1 MFDRSQINR
10 FVKCKRQIWKMMTKK
25 MSLLLT
31 GMLLCLAPDIK
42 GNETDGRIKGIVM
55 DGELGG
61 PLEFVTVQVKAKGS
75 DKILQ
80 GAVTGSEGN
89 YSIGGLKKGEYV
101 VTFSYIGYEEVSKNI
116 SISSDNQIL
125 SLGELTLAEDA
136 NQLGEVE
143 VVAKRPQMRFEIDR
157 KVFDATQDIAAEGGS
172 ASDLLSNIPSVEV
185 DNEGSVSLRGNSS
198 VTIWINGKASGL
210 TADNQADILD
220 MMPAGDIKQVEVITN
235 PSARYSP
242 EGTAG
247 IINII
252 LKDDRKPGYYGSVK
266 VGADTDGGYQASGN
280 INYSSS
286 KVDAYANLNYR
297 NREFKG
303 GGITSRLNTTDNS
316 FLDQTNDSKR
326 QYNNWFGRFGATW
339 HITKS
344 DDLAFNVTGMTG
356 GGDNSENIHYNSID
370 SQKNTIYTSDR
381 ITNGDSDMKMY
392 NLELNYVH
400 KFSENS
406 NIDLMVSNNQWRR
419 DGMNIFRQSTV
430 YTDPSQTANP
440 LYQTQEN
447 DIKDKTWEVQAD
459 YTNKISDMARIE
471 AGYKGTFQRNASPV
485 DTYTGTTA
493 EDIRQDESLYNRFLY
508 NQDVHALY
516 MTYGGK
522 WDKLSYQAGLRGEY
536 WRVDTRSLDFDQ
548 EFNGKASETFEK
560 DYFKLFPSAFISY
573 ALPKNNELQVNY
585 TRRLRRPWGGQLNS
599 FRNISDASNI
609 SFGNPELTPEYS
621 HSFELNYIKSWES
634 GHTLSLSG
642 YYRSTDDVIQRIRF
656 LNMEDNVMYTTSE
669 NVAKSQASGLE
680 IVGKDKL
687 FKILDLTTTV
697 NLYYSKLDGF
707 SYLPQGAETPV
718 IGDTDES
725 FAWNVRMIA
734 NFSLPW
740 GVSLQG
746 TGNYNSKQLM
756 AQGHREPNY
765 SVDLGLRKSFLSDK
779 LTLSINARDL
789 LDSRKFRTVT
799 AGDGFWQ
806 DSENWRG
813 GRRVGFTLTYNFGNM
828 NKKKD
833 KSKSRSEEPDMF
845 DME

>member
-1 MFDRSQINR
+1 
-10 FVKCKRQIWKMMTKK
+10 MMKKK
-25 MSLLLT
+25 MSIVLA
-31 GMLLCLAPDIK
+31 GMLLCFAPDMFA
-42 GNETDGRIKGIVM
+42 NETDGKIKGIVM

-75 DKILQ
+75 DKIVQ
-80 GAVTGSEGN
+80 GSVTGSDGN
-89 YSIGGLKKGEYV
+89 YMIGGLKKGEYV

-125 SLGELTLAEDA
+125 SLGELTLEEDA

-656 LNMEDNVMYTTSE
+656 LNTEDNVMYTTSE

>member
-1 MFDRSQINR
+1 
-10 FVKCKRQIWKMMTKK
+10 
-25 MSLLLT
+25 
-31 GMLLCLAPDIK
+31 MLLCFAPDMFA
-42 GNETDGRIKGIVM
+42 NETDGKIKGIVM

-75 DKILQ
+75 DKIVL
-80 GAVTGSEGN
+80 GSVTGSDGN
-89 YSIGGLKKGEYV
+89 YTIGGLKKGEYV

-326 QYNNWFGRFGATW
+326 QHNNWFGRFGATW

-381 ITNGDSDMKMY
+381 ITSGDSDMKMY

-471 AGYKGTFQRNASPV
+471 AGYKGTFLRNASPV

-522 WDKLSYQAGLRGEY
+522 WNKLSYQAGLRGEY

-734 NFSLPW
+734 NLSLPW

>member
-1 MFDRSQINR
+1 
-10 FVKCKRQIWKMMTKK
+10 MMKKK
-25 MSLLLT
+25 MSIVLA
-31 GMLLCLAPDIK
+31 GMLLCFAPDMFA
-42 GNETDGRIKGIVM
+42 NETDGKIKGIVM

-75 DKILQ
+75 DKIVQ
-80 GAVTGSEGN
+80 GSVTGSDGN
-89 YSIGGLKKGEYV
+89 YTIGGLKKGEYV

-125 SLGELTLAEDA
+125 SLGELTLEEDA

-326 QYNNWFGRFGATW
+326 QHNNWFGRFGATW

-447 DIKDKTWEVQAD
+447 EIKDKTWEVQAD

-522 WDKLSYQAGLRGEY
+522 WNKLSYQAGLRGEY
-536 WRVDTRSLDFDQ
+536 WRGDTRSLDFDQ

-656 LNMEDNVMYTTSE
+656 LNTEDNVMYTTSE

>member
-1 MFDRSQINR
+1 
-10 FVKCKRQIWKMMTKK
+10 MMKKK
-25 MSLLLT
+25 MSIVLA
-31 GMLLCLAPDIK
+31 GMLLCFAPDMFA
-42 GNETDGRIKGIVM
+42 NETDGKIKGIVM

-75 DKILQ
+75 DKIVQ
-80 GAVTGSEGN
+80 GSVTGSDGN
-89 YSIGGLKKGEYV
+89 YTIGGLKKGEYV

-143 VVAKRPQMRFEIDR
+143 VVAKRPQMRFEIDM

-326 QYNNWFGRFGATW
+326 QHNNWFGRFGATW

-430 YTDPSQTANP
+430 YTDPSQIANP

-656 LNMEDNVMYTTSE
+656 LNTEDNVMYTTSE

-734 NFSLPW
+734 NLSLPW

>member
-1 MFDRSQINR
+1 
-10 FVKCKRQIWKMMTKK
+10 MMKKK
-25 MSLLLT
+25 MSIVLA
-31 GMLLCLAPDIK
+31 GMLLCFAPDMFA
-42 GNETDGRIKGIVM
+42 NETDGKIKGIVM

-75 DKILQ
+75 DKIVQ
-80 GAVTGSEGN
+80 GSVTGSDGN
-89 YSIGGLKKGEYV
+89 YMIGGLKKGEYV

-125 SLGELTLAEDA
+125 SLGELTLEEDA

-447 DIKDKTWEVQAD
+447 EIKDKTWEVQAD

-522 WDKLSYQAGLRGEY
+522 WNKLSYQAGLRGEY

-656 LNMEDNVMYTTSE
+656 LNTEDNVMYTTSE

>member
-1 MFDRSQINR
+1 
-10 FVKCKRQIWKMMTKK
+10 MMKKK
-25 MSLLLT
+25 MSIVLA
-31 GMLLCLAPDIK
+31 GMLLCFAPDMFA
-42 GNETDGRIKGIVM
+42 NETDGKIKGIVM

-75 DKILQ
+75 DKIVQ
-80 GAVTGSEGN
+80 GSVTGSDGN
-89 YSIGGLKKGEYV
+89 YTIGGLKKGEYV

-326 QYNNWFGRFGATW
+326 QHNNWFGRFGATW

-381 ITNGDSDMKMY
+381 MTNGDSDMKMY

-471 AGYKGTFQRNASPV
+471 AGYKGIFQRNASPV

-522 WDKLSYQAGLRGEY
+522 WNKLSYQAGLRGEY

-656 LNMEDNVMYTTSE
+656 LNTEDNVMYTTSE

-734 NFSLPW
+734 NLSLPW

-828 NKKKD
+828 KKD

>member
-1 MFDRSQINR
+1 
-10 FVKCKRQIWKMMTKK
+10 MMKKK
-25 MSLLLT
+25 MSIVLA
-31 GMLLCLAPDIK
+31 GMLLCFAPDMFA
-42 GNETDGRIKGIVM
+42 NETDGKIKGIVM

-75 DKILQ
+75 DKIVQ
-80 GAVTGSEGN
+80 GSVTGSDGN
-89 YSIGGLKKGEYV
+89 YMIGGLKKGEYV
-101 VTFSYIGYEEVSKNI
+101 VTFSYIGYEEVSKSI

-125 SLGELTLAEDA
+125 SLGELTLEEDA

-326 QYNNWFGRFGATW
+326 QHNNWFGRFGATW

-447 DIKDKTWEVQAD
+447 EIKDKTWEVQAD

-493 EDIRQDESLYNRFLY
+493 EDIRQGESLYNRFLY

-522 WDKLSYQAGLRGEY
+522 WNKLSYQAGLRGEY

-656 LNMEDNVMYTTSE
+656 LNTEDNVMYTTSE

-756 AQGHREPNY
+756 AQGYREPNY

-799 AGDGFWQ
+799 AGDGCWQ
-806 DSENWRG
+806 DSENRRG

>member
-1 MFDRSQINR
+1 
-10 FVKCKRQIWKMMTKK
+10 MMKKK
-25 MSLLLT
+25 MSIVLA
-31 GMLLCLAPDIK
+31 GMLLCFAPDMFA
-42 GNETDGRIKGIVM
+42 NETDGKIKGIVM

-75 DKILQ
+75 DKIVQ
-80 GAVTGSEGN
+80 GSVTGSDGK
-89 YSIGGLKKGEYV
+89 YTIGGLKKGEYV

-316 FLDQTNDSKR
+316 FLDQTNDSER
-326 QYNNWFGRFGATW
+326 QHNNWFGRFGATW

-381 ITNGDSDMKMY
+381 MTNGDSDMKMY

-406 NIDLMVSNNQWRR
+406 NIDLTVSNNQWRR
-419 DGMNIFRQSTV
+419 DGMDIFRQSTV

-522 WDKLSYQAGLRGEY
+522 WNKLSYQAGLRGEY

-548 EFNGKASETFEK
+548 EFNGKASEAFEK

-573 ALPKNNELQVNY
+573 SLPKNNELQVNY

-656 LNMEDNVMYTTSE
+656 LNTEDNVMYTTSE

-833 KSKSRSEEPDMF
+833 RNKSRSEEPDMF

>member
-1 MFDRSQINR
+1 
-10 FVKCKRQIWKMMTKK
+10 MMKKK
-25 MSLLLT
+25 MSIVLA
-31 GMLLCLAPDIK
+31 GMLLCFAPDMFA
-42 GNETDGRIKGIVM
+42 NETDGKIKGIVM

-75 DKILQ
+75 DKIVQ
-80 GAVTGSEGN
+80 GSVTGSDGN
-89 YSIGGLKKGEYV
+89 YTIGGLKKGEYV

-125 SLGELTLAEDA
+125 SLGELTLAEDT

-157 KVFDATQDIAAEGGS
+157 KVFDATQDVAAEGGS

-326 QYNNWFGRFGATW
+326 QHNNWFGRFGATW

-734 NFSLPW
+734 NLSLPW

>member
-1 MFDRSQINR
+1 
-10 FVKCKRQIWKMMTKK
+10 MMKKK
-25 MSLLLT
+25 MSILLAGILICFAT
-31 GMLLCLAPDIK
+31 DMAGS
-42 GNETDGRIKGIVM
+42 ETDGKIKGVVI

-61 PLEFVTVQVKAKGS
+61 PLEFVTVQVKAKDSG
-75 DKILQ
+75 KTLQ
-80 GAVTGSEGN
+80 GSVTGSDGV
-89 YSIGGLKKGEYV
+89 YSIGGLKKGEYI
-101 VTFSYIGYEEVSKNI
+101 VTFSYLGYDDISKNI
-116 SISSDNQIL
+116 SIASNNQVVN
-125 SLGELTLAEDA
+125 LGEMTLEEGA
-136 NQLGEVE
+136 NQLEGVE
-143 VVAKRPQMRFEIDR
+143 VVGKRPQMRFEIDR

-185 DNEGSVSLRGNSS
+185 DNEGAVSLRGNSS

-210 TADNQADILD
+210 SADNQADILD
-220 MMPAGDIKQVEVITN
+220 MMPAEDIKQVEVITN

-247 IINII
+247 IINIV

-266 VGADTDGGYQASGN
+266 AGADTDGGYQASAN

-303 GGITSRLNTTDNS
+303 GGITSRENTLDNS
-316 FLDQTNDSKR
+316 FLNQTNASKR
-326 QYNNWFGRFGATW
+326 QHNNWFGRFGATW

-344 DDLAFNVTGMTG
+344 DDLAINMTGMSG
-356 GGDNSENIHYNSID
+356 GGDSNESIHYISTD
-370 SQKNTIYTSDR
+370 SQRNTLYTSDR
-381 ITNGDSDMKMY
+381 LTNGDSDMKMY

-406 NIDLMVSNNQWRR
+406 NIDLTVSNNQWMH
-419 DGMNIFRQSTV
+419 DGLNIFRQSTE
-430 YTDPSQTANP
+430 YTNPSQTANP
-440 LYQTQEN
+440 IYQTQES
-447 DIKDKTWEVQAD
+447 DVKDKSWEVQAD

-471 AGYKGTFQRNASPV
+471 AGYKGVFQRNASPV
-485 DTYTGTTA
+485 DTYAGTAA
-493 EDIRQDESLYNRFLY
+493 ENIQQDRDLYNRFLY

-522 WDKLSYQAGLRGEY
+522 WNNLSYQAGLRGEY
-536 WRVDTRSLDFDQ
+536 WRVDTRSLNFDQ
-548 EFNGKASETFEK
+548 EFNGQPSETFEK

-573 ALPKNNELQVNY
+573 ALPKNNELQINY

-621 HSFELNYIKSWES
+621 HSLELNYIKSWES

-656 LNMEDNVMYTTSE
+656 LNTAENVMYTTSE

-697 NLYYSKLDGF
+697 NLFYSKLDGF
-707 SYLPQGAETPV
+707 SYLPAGATTPV
-718 IGDTDES
+718 TGQTEES
-725 FAWNVRMIA
+725 FAWNARMIA
-734 NFSLPW
+734 NLSLPW

-746 TGNYNSKQLM
+746 TGNYNSKRLM

-765 SVDLGLRKSFLSDK
+765 SVDLGLRKSFMSDK

-799 AGDGFWQ
+799 SGNGFWQ

-813 GRRVGFTLTYNFGNM
+813 GRRFGFTLTYSFGNM
-828 NKKKD
+828 NKKRD
-833 KSKSRSEEPDMF
+833 NNRERSEEPDTFEM
-845 DME
+845 D

>member
-1 MFDRSQINR
+1 
-10 FVKCKRQIWKMMTKK
+10 
-25 MSLLLT
+25 
-31 GMLLCLAPDIK
+31 MLLCFAPDMFA
-42 GNETDGRIKGIVM
+42 NETDGKIKGIVM

-75 DKILQ
+75 DKIVQ
-80 GAVTGSEGN
+80 GSVTGSDGN
-89 YSIGGLKKGEYV
+89 YMIGGLKKGEYV

>member
-1 MFDRSQINR
+1 
-10 FVKCKRQIWKMMTKK
+10 MMKKK
-25 MSLLLT
+25 MSIVLA
-31 GMLLCLAPDIK
+31 GMLLCFAPDMFA
-42 GNETDGRIKGIVM
+42 NETDGKIKGIVM

-75 DKILQ
+75 DKIVQ
-80 GAVTGSEGN
+80 GSVTGSDGN
-89 YSIGGLKKGEYV
+89 YMIGGLKKGEYV

-125 SLGELTLAEDA
+125 SLGELTLEEDA

-326 QYNNWFGRFGATW
+326 QHNNWFGRFGVTW

-447 DIKDKTWEVQAD
+447 EIKDKTWEVQAD

-493 EDIRQDESLYNRFLY
+493 EDIRQDESLYNCFLY

-522 WDKLSYQAGLRGEY
+522 WNKLSYQAGLRGEY

-573 ALPKNNELQVNY
+573 DLPKNNELQVNY

-656 LNMEDNVMYTTSE
+656 LNTEDNVMYTTSE
-669 NVAKSQASGLE
+669 NVAKSQGSGLE

-734 NFSLPW
+734 NLSLPW

>member
-1 MFDRSQINR
+1 MM
-10 FVKCKRQIWKMMTKK
+10 KKMM
-25 MSLLLT
+25 SIVLA
-31 GMLLCLAPDIK
+31 GMLLCFAPDMFA
-42 GNETDGRIKGIVM
+42 NETDGKIKGIVM

-75 DKILQ
+75 DKIVQ
-80 GAVTGSEGN
+80 GSVTGSDGN
-89 YSIGGLKKGEYV
+89 YTIGGLKKGEYV

-326 QYNNWFGRFGATW
+326 QHNNWFGRFGATW

-522 WDKLSYQAGLRGEY
+522 WNKLSYQAGLRGEY
-536 WRVDTRSLDFDQ
+536 WRGDTRSLDFDQ

-656 LNMEDNVMYTTSE
+656 LNTEDNVMYTTSE

-707 SYLPQGAETPV
+707 SYLPQGVETLV

-734 NFSLPW
+734 NLSLPW

>member
-1 MFDRSQINR
+1 M
-10 FVKCKRQIWKMMTKK
+10 KK
-25 MSLLLT
+25 KVSFLLA
-31 GMLLCLAPDIK
+31 GMLVCMTPAMNGATIDGGIK
-42 GNETDGRIKGIVM
+42 GTVM

-80 GAVTGSEGN
+80 GSVTGSDGN

-101 VTFSYIGYEEVSKNI
+101 VTFSYIGYGEVSKTI
-116 SISSDNQIL
+116 SIGTNSQVLN
-125 SLGELTLAEDA
+125 LGELTLEEDA
-136 NQLGEVE
+136 NQLNEVE
-143 VVAKRPQMRFEIDR
+143 IVAKRPQMRFEIDR
-157 KVFDATQDIAAEGGS
+157 KVFDATQDIASEGGS
-172 ASDLLSNIPSVEV
+172 VSDLLSNIPSVEV

-210 TADNQADILD
+210 TSDNQADILE

-235 PSARYSP
+235 PSAKYSP

-266 VGADTDGGYQASGN
+266 AGADTDGGYQASGN

-303 GGITSRLNTTDNS
+303 GGITSRENTTDHS

-326 QYNNWFGRFGATW
+326 QHNNWFGRFGATW
-339 HITKS
+339 HMTKN
-344 DDLAFNVTGMTG
+344 DDLSLNVTGMTG
-356 GGDNSENIHYNSID
+356 GGDNSETIHYISTD
-370 SQKNTIYTSDR
+370 SQRNTLYTSDR
-381 ITNGDSDMKMY
+381 TTNGDSDMKMY

-400 KFSENS
+400 KFSDKS
-406 NIDLMVSNNQWRR
+406 NIDLTVSNNQWKR
-419 DGMNIFRQSTV
+419 DGMDIFQQSTK
-430 YTDPSQTANP
+430 YTDPSQSADP
-440 LYQTQEN
+440 IYQTQEN

-459 YTNKISDMARIE
+459 YSNKISDMSRIE

-493 EDIRQDESLYNRFLY
+493 ENIQQDQTLYNRFLY

-522 WDKLSYQAGLRGEY
+522 WENLSYQAGLRGEY

-548 EFNGKASETFEK
+548 EFNGKPSESFEK

-573 ALPKNNELQVNY
+573 SLPKNNELQVNY

-656 LNMEDNVMYTTSE
+656 LNTEDNVMYTTSE

-687 FKILDLTTTV
+687 FKILDLTTTI

-707 SYLPQGAETPV
+707 TYLPTGASTPV
-718 IGDTDES
+718 TGETDES
-725 FAWNVRMIA
+725 FAWDVRMIA
-734 NFSLPW
+734 NLSLPW

-746 TGNYNSKQLM
+746 TGNYNSKRLM
-756 AQGHREPNY
+756 AQGYRKPNY
-765 SVDLGLRKSFLSDK
+765 SVDLGLRKSFLNDK
-779 LTLSINARDL
+779 LTLSVNARDL
-789 LDSRKFRTVT
+789 LDSRKFRTIT
-799 AGDGFWQ
+799 SGDGFWQ

-833 KSKSRSEEPDMF
+833 KSKSRDRSDDSEMF
-845 DME
+845 EME

>member
-1 MFDRSQINR
+1 
-10 FVKCKRQIWKMMTKK
+10 MMKKK
-25 MSLLLT
+25 MSIVLA
-31 GMLLCLAPDIK
+31 GMLLCFAPDMFA
-42 GNETDGRIKGIVM
+42 NETDGKIKGIVM

-75 DKILQ
+75 DKIVQ
-80 GAVTGSEGN
+80 GSVTGSDGN
-89 YSIGGLKKGEYV
+89 YTIGGLKKGEYV

-125 SLGELTLAEDA
+125 SLGELTLAEDT

-326 QYNNWFGRFGATW
+326 QHNNWFGRFGATW

-522 WDKLSYQAGLRGEY
+522 WNKLSYQAGLRGEY

>member
-1 MFDRSQINR
+1 
-10 FVKCKRQIWKMMTKK
+10 MMKKK
-25 MSLLLT
+25 MSIVLA
-31 GMLLCLAPDIK
+31 GMLLCFAPDMFA
-42 GNETDGRIKGIVM
+42 NETDGKIKGIVM

-75 DKILQ
+75 DKIVQ
-80 GAVTGSEGN
+80 GSVTGSDGN
-89 YSIGGLKKGEYV
+89 YTIGGLKKGEYV

-286 KVDAYANLNYR
+286 EVDAYANLNYR

-326 QYNNWFGRFGATW
+326 QHNNWFGRFGATW

-522 WDKLSYQAGLRGEY
+522 WNKLSYQAGLRGEY

-656 LNMEDNVMYTTSE
+656 LNTEDNVMYTTSE

>member
-1 MFDRSQINR
+1 
-10 FVKCKRQIWKMMTKK
+10 
-25 MSLLLT
+25 
-31 GMLLCLAPDIK
+31 
-42 GNETDGRIKGIVM
+42 M

-75 DKILQ
+75 DKIVQ
-80 GAVTGSEGN
+80 GSVTGSDGN
-89 YSIGGLKKGEYV
+89 YTIGGLKKGEYV

-125 SLGELTLAEDA
+125 SLGELTLAEDT

-143 VVAKRPQMRFEIDR
+143 VVAKRAQMRFEIDR

-210 TADNQADILD
+210 TADNQADILV

-326 QYNNWFGRFGATW
+326 QHNNWFGRFGATW

-522 WDKLSYQAGLRGEY
+522 WNKLSYQVGLRGEY

-734 NFSLPW
+734 NLSLPW

>member
-1 MFDRSQINR
+1 
-10 FVKCKRQIWKMMTKK
+10 MMKKK
-25 MSLLLT
+25 MSIVLA
-31 GMLLCLAPDIK
+31 GMLLCFAPDMFA
-42 GNETDGRIKGIVM
+42 NETDGKIKGIVM

-75 DKILQ
+75 DKIVQ
-80 GAVTGSEGN
+80 GSVTGSDGN
-89 YSIGGLKKGEYV
+89 YTIGGLKKGEYV

-125 SLGELTLAEDA
+125 SLGELTLAEDT

-326 QYNNWFGRFGATW
+326 QHNNWFGRFGATW

-522 WDKLSYQAGLRGEY
+522 WNKLSYQAGLRGEY

-548 EFNGKASETFEK
+548 EFNDKASETFEK

>member
-1 MFDRSQINR
+1 
-10 FVKCKRQIWKMMTKK
+10 MMKKK
-25 MSLLLT
+25 MSIVLA
-31 GMLLCLAPDIK
+31 GMLLCFAPDMFA
-42 GNETDGRIKGIVM
+42 NETDGKIKGIVM

-75 DKILQ
+75 DKIVQ
-80 GAVTGSEGN
+80 GSVTGSDGN
-89 YSIGGLKKGEYV
+89 YTIGGLKKGEYV

-125 SLGELTLAEDA
+125 SLGELTLTEDA

-326 QYNNWFGRFGATW
+326 QHNNWFGRFGATW

-381 ITNGDSDMKMY
+381 MTNGDSDMKMY

-406 NIDLMVSNNQWRR
+406 NIDLTVSNNQWRR
-419 DGMNIFRQSTV
+419 DGMDIFRQSTV

-522 WDKLSYQAGLRGEY
+522 WNKLSYQAGLRGEY

-548 EFNGKASETFEK
+548 EFNGKASEAFEK

-573 ALPKNNELQVNY
+573 SLPKNNELQVNY

-656 LNMEDNVMYTTSE
+656 LNTEDNVMYTTSE

>member
-1 MFDRSQINR
+1 
-10 FVKCKRQIWKMMTKK
+10 MMKKK
-25 MSLLLT
+25 MSIVLA
-31 GMLLCLAPDIK
+31 GMLLCFAPDMFA
-42 GNETDGRIKGIVM
+42 NETDGKIKGIVM

-75 DKILQ
+75 DKIVQ
-80 GAVTGSEGN
+80 GSVTGSDGN
-89 YSIGGLKKGEYV
+89 YTIGGLKKGEYV

-326 QYNNWFGRFGATW
+326 QHNNWFGRFGATW

-522 WDKLSYQAGLRGEY
+522 WNKLSYQAGLRGEY

>member
-1 MFDRSQINR
+1 
-10 FVKCKRQIWKMMTKK
+10 MMKKK
-25 MSLLLT
+25 MSIVLA
-31 GMLLCLAPDIK
+31 GMLLCFAPDMFA
-42 GNETDGRIKGIVM
+42 NETDGKIKGIVM

-75 DKILQ
+75 DKIVQ
-80 GAVTGSEGN
+80 GSVTGSDGN
-89 YSIGGLKKGEYV
+89 YTIGGLKKGEYV

-326 QYNNWFGRFGATW
+326 QHNNWFGRFGATW

-381 ITNGDSDMKMY
+381 MTNGDSDMKMY

-471 AGYKGTFQRNASPV
+471 AGYKGIFQRNASPV

-522 WDKLSYQAGLRGEY
+522 WNKLSYQAGLRGEY

-656 LNMEDNVMYTTSE
+656 LNTEDNVMYTTSE

-734 NFSLPW
+734 NLSLPW

>member
-1 MFDRSQINR
+1 
-10 FVKCKRQIWKMMTKK
+10 MMKKK
-25 MSLLLT
+25 MSIVLA
-31 GMLLCLAPDIK
+31 GMLLCFAPDMFA
-42 GNETDGRIKGIVM
+42 NETDGKIKGLVM

-75 DKILQ
+75 DKIVQ
-80 GAVTGSEGN
+80 GSVTGSDGN
-89 YSIGGLKKGEYV
+89 YTIGGLKKGEYV

-326 QYNNWFGRFGATW
+326 QHNNWFGRFGATW

-430 YTDPSQTANP
+430 YTDPSQIANP

-656 LNMEDNVMYTTSE
+656 LNTEDNVMYTTSE

>member
-1 MFDRSQINR
+1 
-10 FVKCKRQIWKMMTKK
+10 MMKKK
-25 MSLLLT
+25 MSIVLA
-31 GMLLCLAPDIK
+31 GMLLCFAPDMFA
-42 GNETDGRIKGIVM
+42 NETDGKIKGIVM

-75 DKILQ
+75 DKIVQ
-80 GAVTGSEGN
+80 GSVTGSDGN
-89 YSIGGLKKGEYV
+89 YTIGGLKKGEYV

-326 QYNNWFGRFGATW
+326 QHNNWFGRFGATW

-370 SQKNTIYTSDR
+370 SQKNTIYISDR

-522 WDKLSYQAGLRGEY
+522 WNKLSYQAGLRGEY
-536 WRVDTRSLDFDQ
+536 WRVDTHSLDFDQ

-656 LNMEDNVMYTTSE
+656 LNTEDNVMYTTSE

-734 NFSLPW
+734 NLSLPW

>member
-1 MFDRSQINR
+1 
-10 FVKCKRQIWKMMTKK
+10 MMKKK
-25 MSLLLT
+25 MSIVLA
-31 GMLLCLAPDIK
+31 GMLLCFAPDMFA
-42 GNETDGRIKGIVM
+42 NETDGKIKGIVM

-75 DKILQ
+75 DKIVQ
-80 GAVTGSEGN
+80 GSVTGSDGN
-89 YSIGGLKKGEYV
+89 YMIGGLKKGEYV

-326 QYNNWFGRFGATW
+326 QYNNWFGRFGAPW

>member
-1 MFDRSQINR
+1 
-10 FVKCKRQIWKMMTKK
+10 MMKKK
-25 MSLLLT
+25 MSIVLA
-31 GMLLCLAPDIK
+31 GMLLCFAPDMFA
-42 GNETDGRIKGIVM
+42 NETDGKIKGIVM

-75 DKILQ
+75 DKIVQ
-80 GAVTGSEGN
+80 GSVTGSDGN
-89 YSIGGLKKGEYV
+89 YTIGGLKKGEYV

-326 QYNNWFGRFGATW
+326 QHNNWFGRFGATW

-392 NLELNYVH
+392 NLEMNYVH

-447 DIKDKTWEVQAD
+447 EIKDKTWEVQAD

-522 WDKLSYQAGLRGEY
+522 WNKLSYQAGLRGEY

-573 ALPKNNELQVNY
+573 DLPKNNELQVNY

-656 LNMEDNVMYTTSE
+656 LNTEDNVMYTTSE

-734 NFSLPW
+734 NLSLPW

>member
-1 MFDRSQINR
+1 
-10 FVKCKRQIWKMMTKK
+10 MMKKK
-25 MSLLLT
+25 MSIVLA
-31 GMLLCLAPDIK
+31 GMLLCFAPDMFA
-42 GNETDGRIKGIVM
+42 NETDGKIKGIVM

-75 DKILQ
+75 DKIVQ
-80 GAVTGSEGN
+80 GSVTGSDGN
-89 YSIGGLKKGEYV
+89 YTIGGLKKGEYV

-125 SLGELTLAEDA
+125 SLGELTLAEDT

-326 QYNNWFGRFGATW
+326 QHNNWFGRFGATW

-522 WDKLSYQAGLRGEY
+522 WNKLSYQAGLRGEY

-656 LNMEDNVMYTTSE
+656 LNTEDNVMYTTSE

-687 FKILDLTTTV
+687 FKILDLTTTI

-734 NFSLPW
+734 NLSLPW

>member
-1 MFDRSQINR
+1 
-10 FVKCKRQIWKMMTKK
+10 MMKKK
-25 MSLLLT
+25 MSIVLA
-31 GMLLCLAPDIK
+31 GMLLCFAPDMFA
-42 GNETDGRIKGIVM
+42 NETDGKIKGIVM

-75 DKILQ
+75 DKIVQ
-80 GAVTGSEGN
+80 GSVTGSDGN
-89 YSIGGLKKGEYV
+89 YTIGGLKKGEYV

-326 QYNNWFGRFGATW
+326 QHNNWFGRFGATW

-522 WDKLSYQAGLRGEY
+522 WNKLSYQAGLRGEY

-656 LNMEDNVMYTTSE
+656 LNTEDNVMYTTSE

-833 KSKSRSEEPDMF
+833 KSKSRSEGPDMF

>member
-1 MFDRSQINR
+1 
-10 FVKCKRQIWKMMTKK
+10 MMKKK
-25 MSLLLT
+25 MSIVLA
-31 GMLLCLAPDIK
+31 GMLLCFAPDMFA
-42 GNETDGRIKGIVM
+42 NETDGKIKGIVM

-75 DKILQ
+75 DKIVQ
-80 GAVTGSEGN
+80 GSVTGSDGN
-89 YSIGGLKKGEYV
+89 YTIGGLKKGEYV

-326 QYNNWFGRFGATW
+326 QHNNWFGRFGATW

-430 YTDPSQTANP
+430 YTDPSQIANP

-522 WDKLSYQAGLRGEY
+522 WNKLSYQAGLRGEY

-656 LNMEDNVMYTTSE
+656 LNTEDNVMYTTSE

-833 KSKSRSEEPDMF
+833 KIKSRSEEPDMF

>member
-1 MFDRSQINR
+1 
-10 FVKCKRQIWKMMTKK
+10 MMKKK
-25 MSLLLT
+25 MSIVLA
-31 GMLLCLAPDIK
+31 GMLLCFAPDMFA
-42 GNETDGRIKGIVM
+42 NETDGKIKGIVM

-75 DKILQ
+75 DKIVQ
-80 GAVTGSEGN
+80 GSVTGSDGN
-89 YSIGGLKKGEYV
+89 YMIGGLKKGEYV

-125 SLGELTLAEDA
+125 SLGELTLEEDA

-326 QYNNWFGRFGATW
+326 QHNNWFGRFGATW

-447 DIKDKTWEVQAD
+447 EIKDKTWEVQAD

-522 WDKLSYQAGLRGEY
+522 WNKLSYQAGLRGEY

-642 YYRSTDDVIQRIRF
+642 YYRLTDDVIQRIRF
-656 LNMEDNVMYTTSE
+656 LNTEDNVMYTTSE

>member
-1 MFDRSQINR
+1 
-10 FVKCKRQIWKMMTKK
+10 MMKKK
-25 MSLLLT
+25 MSIVLA
-31 GMLLCLAPDIK
+31 GMLLCFAPDMFA
-42 GNETDGRIKGIVM
+42 NETDGKIKGIVM

-75 DKILQ
+75 DKIVQ
-80 GAVTGSEGN
+80 GSVTGSDGN
-89 YSIGGLKKGEYV
+89 YMIGGLKKGEYV

-326 QYNNWFGRFGATW
+326 QHNNWFGRFGATW

-344 DDLAFNVTGMTG
+344 DDLAFNVIGMTG

-493 EDIRQDESLYNRFLY
+493 EDIRQDESLYNRLLY

-656 LNMEDNVMYTTSE
+656 LNTEDNVMYTTSE

-734 NFSLPW
+734 NLSLPW

>member
-1 MFDRSQINR
+1 
-10 FVKCKRQIWKMMTKK
+10 MMKKK
-25 MSLLLT
+25 MSIVLA
-31 GMLLCLAPDIK
+31 GMLLCFAPDMFA
-42 GNETDGRIKGIVM
+42 NETDGKIKGIVM

-75 DKILQ
+75 DKIVQ
-80 GAVTGSEGN
+80 GSVTGSDGN
-89 YSIGGLKKGEYV
+89 YTIGGLKKGEYV

-125 SLGELTLAEDA
+125 SLGELTLEEDA

-326 QYNNWFGRFGATW
+326 QHNNWFGRFGATW

-447 DIKDKTWEVQAD
+447 EIKDKTWEVQAD

-522 WDKLSYQAGLRGEY
+522 WNKLSYQAGLRGEY

-656 LNMEDNVMYTTSE
+656 LNTEDNVMYTTSE

-813 GRRVGFTLTYNFGNM
+813 GRRVGFKLT
-828 NKKKD
+828 
-833 KSKSRSEEPDMF
+833 
-845 DME
+845 

>member
-1 MFDRSQINR
+1 
-10 FVKCKRQIWKMMTKK
+10 MMKKK
-25 MSLLLT
+25 MSIVLA
-31 GMLLCLAPDIK
+31 GMLLCFAPDMFA
-42 GNETDGRIKGIVM
+42 NETDGKIKGIVM

-75 DKILQ
+75 DKIVQ
-80 GAVTGSEGN
+80 GSVTGSDGN
-89 YSIGGLKKGEYV
+89 YTIGGLKKGEYV

-125 SLGELTLAEDA
+125 SLGELTLEEDA

-326 QYNNWFGRFGATW
+326 QHNNWFGRFGATW

-447 DIKDKTWEVQAD
+447 EIKDKTWEVQAD

-522 WDKLSYQAGLRGEY
+522 WNKLSYQAGLRGEY

-656 LNMEDNVMYTTSE
+656 LNTEDNVMYTTSE

-734 NFSLPW
+734 NFSLPL

>member
-1 MFDRSQINR
+1 
-10 FVKCKRQIWKMMTKK
+10 MMKKK
-25 MSLLLT
+25 MSIVLA
-31 GMLLCLAPDIK
+31 GMLLCFAPDMFA
-42 GNETDGRIKGIVM
+42 NETDGKIKGIVM

-75 DKILQ
+75 DKIVQ
-80 GAVTGSEGN
+80 GSVTGSDGN
-89 YSIGGLKKGEYV
+89 YTIGGLKKGEYV

-316 FLDQTNDSKR
+316 FLDQTNDSER
-326 QYNNWFGRFGATW
+326 QHNNWFGRFGATW

-406 NIDLMVSNNQWRR
+406 NIDLTVSNNQWRR
-419 DGMNIFRQSTV
+419 DGMDIFRQSTV

-522 WDKLSYQAGLRGEY
+522 WNKLSYQAGLRGEY

-548 EFNGKASETFEK
+548 EFNGKASAAFEK

-573 ALPKNNELQVNY
+573 SLPKNNELQVNY

-656 LNMEDNVMYTTSE
+656 LNTEDNVMYTTSE

>member
-80 GAVTGSEGN
+80 GAVTGSDGN
-89 YSIGGLKKGEYV
+89 YSIGGLKKGEYI
-101 VTFSYIGYEEVSKNI
+101 VTYSYIGYAEISKNI
-116 SISSDNQIL
+116 TISNNSQTLN
-125 SLGELTLAEDA
+125 LGELTLEEDA

-143 VVAKRPQMRFEIDR
+143 IVAKKPQMRFELDR
-157 KVFDATQDIAAEGGS
+157 KVFDATQDIASEGGS
-172 ASDLLSNIPSVEV
+172 ASDLLANIPSVEV

-198 VTIWINGKASGL
+198 VTVWINGKASGL
-210 TADNQADILD
+210 TADNQADILE
-220 MMPAGDIKQVEVITN
+220 MMPAEDIKQVEVITN
-235 PSARYSP
+235 PSAKYSP

-266 VGADTDGGYQASGN
+266 AGADTDGGYQASGN

-286 KVDAYANLNYR
+286 KVDAYANLSYR
-297 NREFKG
+297 NREMKG
-303 GGITSRLNTTDNS
+303 GGITSRENTANNS
-316 FLDQTNDSKR
+316 FLDQTNNSKR
-326 QYNNWFGRFGATW
+326 QHNNWFGRIGATW

-344 DDLAFNVTGMTG
+344 DDLAFNMTGMTG
-356 GGDNSENIHYNSID
+356 GGDNNESIHYISTD
-370 SQKNTIYTSDR
+370 KQKNTVYTSDR
-381 ITNGDSDMKMY
+381 TTDGNSDMKMY
-392 NLELNYVH
+392 NLELNYLH

-406 NIDLMVSNNQWRR
+406 NIDLTVSNNQWRN
-419 DGMNIFRQSTV
+419 DGLSIYEQSTR
-430 YTDPSQTANP
+430 YTDTDLTDKQE
-440 LYQTQEN
+440 YQTQEN
-447 DIKDKTWEVQAD
+447 NIKNKSWEVQAD
-459 YTNKISDMARIE
+459 YTNKISDASRIE
-471 AGYKGTFQRNASPV
+471 AGYKGTFQRESSPV

-493 EDIRQDESLYNRFLY
+493 TDIEQDQALYNRFLY
-508 NQDVHALY
+508 KQDVHALY

-522 WDKLSYQAGLRGEY
+522 WNNLSYQAGLRGEY

-548 EFNGKASETFEK
+548 EFNGKPSETFEK

-573 ALPKNNELQVNY
+573 ALPKNNEIQVNY

-621 HSFELNYIKSWES
+621 HSFELNYIKTWES

-656 LNMEDNVMYTTSE
+656 LNTADNVMYTTSE
-669 NVAKSQASGLE
+669 NVARQQNSGLE
-680 IVGKDKL
+680 IVGKNNL
-687 FKILDLTTTV
+687 FSILSLTTTV

-707 SYLPQGAETPV
+707 SYLPEGAEAPV
-718 IGDTDES
+718 TGEEDES
-725 FAWNVRMIA
+725 FNWNVRMIA
-734 NFSLPW
+734 NVSLPW

-746 TGNYNSKQLM
+746 TGNYNSKRLM
-756 AQGHREPNY
+756 AQGYREPNY
-765 SVDLGLRKSFLSDK
+765 SVDLGLRKSFLKDK

-789 LDSRKFRTVT
+789 LDSRRFRTIT
-799 AGDGFWQ
+799 SGDGFWQ

-833 KSKSRSEEPDMF
+833 KSRSEEPDMYEM
-845 DME
+845 D

>member
-1 MFDRSQINR
+1 
-10 FVKCKRQIWKMMTKK
+10 MMKKK
-25 MSLLLT
+25 MSIVLA
-31 GMLLCLAPDIK
+31 GMLLCFAPDMFA
-42 GNETDGRIKGIVM
+42 NETDGKIKGIVM

-75 DKILQ
+75 DKIVQ
-80 GAVTGSEGN
+80 GSVTGSDGN
-89 YSIGGLKKGEYV
+89 YTIGGLKKGEYV

-210 TADNQADILD
+210 TADNQSDILD

-326 QYNNWFGRFGATW
+326 QHNNWFGRFGATW

-656 LNMEDNVMYTTSE
+656 LNTEDNVMYTTSE

-734 NFSLPW
+734 NLSLPW

-779 LTLSINARDL
+779 LTLSINAHDL

>member
-1 MFDRSQINR
+1 
-10 FVKCKRQIWKMMTKK
+10 MMKKK
-25 MSLLLT
+25 MSIVLA
-31 GMLLCLAPDIK
+31 GMLLCFAPDMFA
-42 GNETDGRIKGIVM
+42 NETDGKIKGIVM

-75 DKILQ
+75 DKIVQ
-80 GAVTGSEGN
+80 GSVTGSDGN
-89 YSIGGLKKGEYV
+89 YTIGGLKKGEYV

-125 SLGELTLAEDA
+125 SLGELTLEEDA

-326 QYNNWFGRFGATW
+326 QHNNWFGRFGATW

-447 DIKDKTWEVQAD
+447 EIKDKTWEVQAD

-522 WDKLSYQAGLRGEY
+522 WNKLSYQAGLRGEY

-656 LNMEDNVMYTTSE
+656 LNTEDNVMYTTSE

-718 IGDTDES
+718 IGDTDER

>member
-1 MFDRSQINR
+1 
-10 FVKCKRQIWKMMTKK
+10 MMKKK
-25 MSLLLT
+25 MSIVLA
-31 GMLLCLAPDIK
+31 GMLLCFAPDMFA
-42 GNETDGRIKGIVM
+42 NETDGKIKGIVM

-75 DKILQ
+75 DKIVQ
-80 GAVTGSEGN
+80 GSVTGSDGN
-89 YSIGGLKKGEYV
+89 YTIGGLKKGEYV

-198 VTIWINGKASGL
+198 VTIWINRKASGL

-326 QYNNWFGRFGATW
+326 QHNNWFGRFGATW

-381 ITNGDSDMKMY
+381 MTNGDSDMKMY

-471 AGYKGTFQRNASPV
+471 AGYKGIFQRNASPV

-522 WDKLSYQAGLRGEY
+522 WNKLSYQAGLRGEY

-656 LNMEDNVMYTTSE
+656 LNTEDNVMYTTSE

-734 NFSLPW
+734 NLSLPW